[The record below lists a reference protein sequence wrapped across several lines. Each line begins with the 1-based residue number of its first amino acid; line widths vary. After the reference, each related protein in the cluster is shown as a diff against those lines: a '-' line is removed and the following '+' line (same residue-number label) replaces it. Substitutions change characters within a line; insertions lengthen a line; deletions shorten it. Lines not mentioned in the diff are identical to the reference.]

1 MCIHS
6 CDINDQQIVRVSPCV
21 HAIEYV
27 CCLYYNIFR
36 SRAIY
41 ARRRTRTAHCATPRS
56 ARHHDAPRRDQQAAR
71 AHAHALAPGGFSS
84 VAPVARRSV
93 VNSICYGLRVR
104 VCDSVLAVRSAIHI
118 STLPSSSSSR
128 RRRSFC
134 RRRRRRRCCSLFVRL
149 SECECVCVC
158 ACSYTLC
165 FERENSTN
173 IHTDRE
179 IHRNQNRCHEFCVS
193 LGPYANQV

>member
-1 MCIHS
+1 MLRQYVNTHARTHIDTNAHTHTHS
-6 CDINDQQIVRVSPCV
+6 DTQRPMTIGCVCVCVYSFVRSRDINDQQIVRVSPCV

-36 SRAIY
+36 SRTIY

-118 STLPSSSSSR
+118 SDAAVVVVVVAPPPQFLSSSSPSP
-128 RRRSFC
+128 
-134 RRRRRRRCCSLFVRL
+134 SLFVI
-149 SECECVCVC
+149 C
-158 ACSYTLC
+158 AL
-165 FERENSTN
+165 E
-173 IHTDRE
+173 
-179 IHRNQNRCHEFCVS
+179 
-193 LGPYANQV
+193 